1 MSTKKFDE
9 GRLMAVL
16 LSPVVSEK
24 ATMAAEKSNAV
35 TFKVLRDATKPEIK
49 AAVELLFNVEVT
61 GVSVVNIKGKVKR
74 TGRGIGRR
82 NNVCKAYVML
92 KEGSELNLSGEVA

>member
-1 MSTKKFDE
+1 MSTQKFDE

-61 GVSVVNIKGKVKR
+61 GVSVVNVKGKVKR
-74 TGRGIGRR
+74 TGAASAVATMCVRLMSCSR
-82 NNVCKAYVML
+82 KAP
-92 KEGSELNLSGEVA
+92 S

>member
-16 LSPVVSEK
+16 LAPVVSEK

-35 TFKVLRDATKPEIK
+35 TFKVMRNATKPEIK

-61 GVSVVNIKGKVKR
+61 GVSVVNIKGKTKR
-74 TGRGIGRR
+74 NARGLGRR
-82 NNVCKAYVML
+82 NNIRKAYVML